1 MRLRQLGPAALL
13 FGVTASPV
21 ATAWPVAGEEE
32 GAVEEASPR
41 SDSGTLDEILLSLRE
56 ASERASS
63 VAQTGTGRQG
73 PVFSRPGD
81 WTHAEAAVLIGSQL
95 VNQDLGFSRNI
106 FQTVT
111 AEADDVGF
119 GQHLGARGA
128 FFVNRYLGAEAGFTR
143 TVTEFEFSVTDDE
156 AGVTVFAEPLE
167 QVSQEAS
174 VSAVAQWP
182 RAAVTPYAV
191 VGYAWRTSEIQGT
204 DPFESGAVVV
214 GFGIKVPFPRLPVSL
229 AFDYRYIEYR
239 DEEGDALRLAE
250 GGVGSP
256 TVSAL
261 TLGFVVRLN
270 VNR

>member
-13 FGVTASPV
+13 FGVMASP
-21 ATAWPVAGEEE
+21 AAIAPSVAGEEE
-32 GAVEEASPR
+32 SAVEEASR
-41 SDSGTLDEILLSLRE
+41 QSDSDTLDEILHSLRE

-63 VAQTGTGRQG
+63 VAQTGTGQQG

-239 DEEGDALRLAE
+239 DEEGDAPRLAE

>member
-1 MRLRQLGPAALL
+1 MNPRRLGCAALLVFLTAGPAA
-13 FGVTASPV
+13 AAP
-21 ATAWPVAGEEE
+21 
-32 GAVEEASPR
+32 
-41 SDSGTLDEILLSLRE
+41 SGTGGSDDPGASAVLGSSARKLRGILESLRE
-56 ASERASS
+56 AAGQATS
-63 VAQTGTGRQG
+63 VSQTGPSRQG
-73 PVFSRPGD
+73 PVFSQPGD
-81 WTHAEAAVLIGSQL
+81 WTHAEAAVVIGSQL

-143 TVTEFEFSVTDDE
+143 TLTEFEFSVTDAE

-191 VGYAWRTSEIQGT
+191 FGYAWRTSEIRGT
-204 DPFESGAVVV
+204 EPLESGAVVV
-214 GFGIKVPFPRLPVSL
+214 GFGIKVPFPGVPVSL

-239 DEEGDALRLAE
+239 DEEGDVLRLAE

-261 TLGFVVRLN
+261 TLGVVVRLN